1 MFDRTES
8 KWSFSGDIHRVATFT
23 HVSSLTVVAG
33 IFSCPLH
40 GSQRFLCLLLI
51 SSKVA
56 TNLGTNM
63 YAHIVYSYSH
73 LTFWIPGWLWQPLT
87 LWPTALFDILRRD
100 KKTFWHWRSIW
111 TFCCFPCSLLVPVVM
126 LPFVRLYLSCASR
139 LFFSFDMQPDG
150 GVLSTKVATFELHRV
165 VGKHQDRLTLVGHL
179 NDIYAPR

>member
-1 MFDRTES
+1 MFDRTGS

-33 IFSCPLH
+33 ILSCPLH

-87 LWPTALFDILRRD
+87 LWPTALFDIGAQFELFVASLVLCWCLWWCFHLSDYTCLAQAASSSPLICSQMEEFSLPRSQPLSSIELLENT
-100 KKTFWHWRSIW
+100 KTGWHWLDIW
-111 TFCCFPCSLLVPVVM
+111 M
-126 LPFVRLYLSCASR
+126 IY
-139 LFFSFDMQPDG
+139 M
-150 GVLSTKVATFELHRV
+150 HR
-165 VGKHQDRLTLVGHL
+165 GSAHQF
-179 NDIYAPR
+179 